1 MHAPKQIQ
9 DSVSNLRI
17 YACLFGVTVV
27 NIKKD
32 GDARSDMLFELC
44 SEGGTVKACLSQKW
58 EQKWESGTSR
68 IVWAMH
74 SLANAQNMLGSPR
87 VHASLWHRWS
97 LHVVFVCVSNLW
109 GRAVGGRIV
118 LNEGSSGCSIHKSRI
133 HNARWE
139 DRKTLTS
146 LVVGVIGKHMVT
158 SASWQKKI
166 SLVSHHS
173 NVFLVNA
180 RVIITPTNLYYKCHC
195 GLLWGLSSA
204 SWSSLTRFLE
214 LSIIIIL
221 VASSLQPSQ
230 PLWSISLMPSSW
242 DDAPIEVTNYLG
254 EEKVPSAAQW
264 NQRSAQWPQ
273 PLCEG

>member
-1 MHAPKQIQ
+1 M
-9 DSVSNLRI
+9 
-17 YACLFGVTVV
+17 
-27 NIKKD
+27 
-32 GDARSDMLFELC
+32 
-44 SEGGTVKACLSQKW
+44 
-58 EQKWESGTSR
+58 
-68 IVWAMH
+68 
-74 SLANAQNMLGSPR
+74 GSPR
-87 VHASLWHRWS
+87 AHALWHRWS
-97 LHVVFVCVSNLW
+97 HVVFVCVSNLW

-133 HNARWE
+133 RNASRWE

-204 SWSSLTRFLE
+204 SWSSLTWFFW
-214 LSIIIIL
+214 IIHHHHTGCIISTTL
-221 VASSLQPSQ
+221 AATVVNICQYPSCRHHEMMH
-230 PLWSISLMPSSW
+230 PLRWQTTWVRKRCLAQRSGIS
-242 DDAPIEVTNYLG
+242 A
-254 EEKVPSAAQW
+254 VPSDL
-264 NQRSAQWPQ
+264 N
-273 PLCEG
+273 LCVKVR